1 MFWRGTSR
9 VFGKY
14 SNLMTSKIESLKEKL
29 KQALSSTA
37 RVISGDTNLK
47 SKKDNNKNLD
57 KFEFIELDN
66 FNSKND
72 FLKARAESDTVAL
85 KKKFSNNQIFKRNL
99 PSNSSCK
106 SLYNITEKIRYEAL
120 GCKMLK
126 GIEKNII
133 GNYHQKINLN
143 KKDQIKSKEE
153 VAVIEAF
160 ELYML
165 KNFHKIKLNSSS
177 AKMLSFWEKDFDK
190 SIFTHIEFLKKNLE
204 DQNIYSSHFSKIL
217 QEMDIFQS
225 EDNEDRNEES
235 QDNRQEN
242 TTQENEKSDTDDK
255 KDQDQQKE
263 ADTSLDSDYNIDE
276 YKLDEQQVDT
286 DSEKQ
291 SSEIIVKKNLKN
303 LNIEYKIFTTE
314 FDEITKV
321 ENLENADEA
330 SKLRKT
336 LDQQLIGFQDIITK
350 LANKLQRQ
358 LLAKQNRSW
367 EFDLEDGLLDSSKLP
382 RIIMDPYNSLSFKKE
397 KDLDFKDT
405 VVTLLI
411 DNSGSMRGRPITI
424 AAICADILSRT
435 LERCSV
441 KVEILGFT
449 TKNWKG
455 GQSRELWNK
464 KNKPKTPGRLND
476 LRHIIYKS
484 GDTHWRQA
492 KNNLGLML
500 KEGLLKENI
509 DGEAISWAFNRIKK
523 RKEERKILMVISDGA
538 PVDDSTLSVNSGDFL
553 EKHLK
558 KIVKFIEDKSE
569 IEILAIGIGHDVS
582 RYYNKAIKITDVSE
596 LGDVMISQ
604 LSSLFE
610 KKSKL
615 H

>member
-1 MFWRGTSR
+1 M
-9 VFGKY
+9 
-14 SNLMTSKIESLKEKL
+14 NNKISSLKEKMR
-29 KQALSSTA
+29 QALTSTMK
-37 RVISGDTNLK
+37 VISEDFKVKDQSSKNTN
-47 SKKDNNKNLD
+47 
-57 KFEFIELDN
+57 N
-66 FNSKND
+66 FNSEITALDSLASPKD
-72 FLKARAESDTVAL
+72 FIKLRAEFDSTAL
-85 KKKFSNNQIFKRNL
+85 EKKFSNKIIFKNNL
-99 PSNSSCK
+99 PKNSSCK
-106 SLYNITEKIRYEAL
+106 SLYTIAEKTRYELL
-120 GCKMLK
+120 GCQMLK
-126 GIEKNII
+126 GIKKNLKD
-133 GNYHQKINLN
+133 NYNQKIIS
-143 KKDQIKSKEE
+143 KKDRKINTKDDVQ
-153 VAVIEAF
+153 VTEAF

-165 KNFHKIKLNSSS
+165 KYFHKIELNSFSN
-177 AKMLSFWEKDFDK
+177 KLLSFWEKDFDK
-190 SIFTHIEFLKKNLE
+190 SIRKHFNYLNKNLE
-204 DQNIYSSHFSKIL
+204 NQEIYSSKFSEIL
-217 QEMDIFQS
+217 KEMDIFDS
-225 EDNEDRNEES
+225 EETEENKEEDNDEGKENPSNEDNKSE
-235 QDNRQEN
+235 QED
-242 TTQENEKSDTDDK
+242 Q
-255 KDQDQQKE
+255 KDQDAKDETQ
-263 ADTSLDSDYNIDE
+263 ASMDADYNIDE
-276 YKLDEQQVDT
+276 YNVEEQINEVDQSEEKSEQISKRSNNDLNLD
-286 DSEKQ
+286 
-291 SSEIIVKKNLKN
+291 
-303 LNIEYKIFTTE
+303 YKIFTSE
-314 FDEITKV
+314 FDEIVKA
-321 ENLENADEA
+321 EKLESLEEA
-330 SKLRKT
+330 LKLRKN
-336 LDQQLIGFQDIITK
+336 LDQQLIGFHDIVTK

-367 EFDLEDGLLDSSKLP
+367 NFDLEEGLLDSSKLP

-405 VVTLLI
+405 IVTLLI

-455 GQSRELWNK
+455 GQSREKWNK
-464 KNKPKTPGRLND
+464 NSKPKFPGRLND

-509 DGEAISWAFNRIKK
+509 DGEAITWAYSRLKK

-558 KIVKFIEDKSE
+558 KIVKFIEEKSDVE
-569 IEILAIGIGHDVS
+569 VLAIGIGHDVS
-582 RYYNKAIKITDVSE
+582 RYYNKAIKITDVNE

-610 KKSKL
+610 TKKNY